1 MTGSSLLVAQPTK
14 ERLLESLHDQNPWW
28 RVGQVPPALA
38 KPFRRRDFFFLR
50 NRLDGPPILGIY
62 GPRQVGKTTLM
73 YQLAHD
79 LIAVRKV
86 DPRRV
91 LFYSFDY
98 PGTSGAEGELL
109 NLILETYSTSV
120 LKEPIGEFRS
130 NVYVLLDE
138 VSKAE
143 GWSRLLKGW
152 YDLRH
157 PIKFVVSDSSQS
169 HLLRDA
175 ARDLV
180 GRISLQLMLPFKFSD
195 FLAFRLGKE
204 ELSESTLRWRDRVAD
219 SLRGGSPAG
228 VLSTYQQMAE
238 EMVPLRRRAHI
249 QLERYLLADGFP
261 ELIALDDLA
270 LAASRLRQY
279 VDLTIYRD
287 LVRLFEIRN
296 PKALDEL
303 VGLIASDS
311 GQRANYHTLGKT
323 LGLKY
328 ETLRTYL
335 DYLESVFLVG
345 SSEFYTK
352 SRAKRIRRPKK
363 LYFRNCGLRNAITGE
378 LHEGLLA
385 DPGRLGLAVE
395 TMVFDH
401 ALRLA
406 YHTTK
411 VTPPKVFYWQ
421 DANDREVDMVLD
433 LGTRPL
439 AIEVKYRGEVRKED
453 MEALSSFLKERPEA
467 LGLLV
472 TRGTL
477 DRRGGIVLVPLWL
490 FLMAC

>member
-1 MTGSSLLVAQPTK
+1 MAQPSR
-14 ERLLESLHDQNPWW
+14 ERLLEALYDQNPWW
-28 RVGQVPPALA
+28 RLGQVPPTLA

-50 NRLDGPPILGIY
+50 NRLDAPPILGIY

-73 YQLAHD
+73 YQLAND

-109 NLILETYSTSV
+109 NLILEVYSTSV

-130 NVYVLLDE
+130 NVYVLFDE
-138 VSKAE
+138 VSKAKA
-143 GWSRLLKGW
+143 WSRLLKGW

-169 HLLRDA
+169 HLSRDA

-180 GRISLQLMLPFKFSD
+180 GRINLQLMLPFKFSD
-195 FLAFRLGKE
+195 FLAFRLGQE
-204 ELSESTLRWRDRVAD
+204 EVSESTLRWRDRVAD
-219 SLRGGSPAG
+219 SLREGSPAK
-228 VLSTYQQMAE
+228 VLTTYQRMAE
-238 EMVPLRRRAHI
+238 EMVPLRRRAQI

-261 ELIALDDLA
+261 ELIASDDLA
-270 LAASRLRQY
+270 LVASRLRQY

-303 VGLIASDS
+303 VSLVASES
-311 GQRANYHTLGKT
+311 GQRVNYNTLGKT

-345 SSEFYTK
+345 SSEFYTR
-352 SRAKRIRRPKK
+352 SRAKRIRRPRK

-378 LHEGLLA
+378 LHEALLA

-395 TMVFDH
+395 TIVFDH

-406 YHTTK
+406 YHAK
-411 VTPPKVFYWQ
+411 RVTPPRVFYWQ
-421 DANDREVDMVLD
+421 DSREREVDMVLD
-433 LGTRPL
+433 LGPRPV
-439 AIEVKYRGEVRKED
+439 AIEVKYRTDVRGGD
-453 MEALSSFLKERPEA
+453 MRALESFLEEKSDGF
-467 LGLLV
+467 GLLI

-477 DRRGGIVLVPLWL
+477 ERRGGVVLVPLWL